1 MKTLNKI
8 RHSRPA
14 KSLPQKLAFSF
25 LALLFG
31 FGLGVFAKF
40 LDGLSADQIPQW
52 LSFFDIRNFF
62 GLPLPWVFTTLVL
75 VLFSRTPLRAAIN
88 AFCFLSGM
96 LLGYYLYCAVFAGFL
111 PDWSYLSVWLI
122 ADLLVWTRH
131 RSRRRDHRGAD
142 SRLLLPAG
150 VHDEQRFQQLFDL
163 WFSPLQLRSCRLSG
177 SSGRH
182 SMEKTAADTFIS
194 ARRRRNSV
202 YLHSAAVF
210 HPLYLKQ
217 PRRRIGAVFTF

>member
-122 ADLLVWTRH
+122 LTAVSPVLALICWYGRGTGAAATIIAALILAYFFLQAFTMNNDFSNFSIYDFPRYSYAPVVFLAAAVGILWRKPLQTLL
-131 RSRRRDHRGAD
+131 SLLGGAAIAYIY
-142 SRLLLPAG
+142 LLLP
-150 VHDEQRFQQLFDL
+150 
-163 WFSPLQLRSCRLSG
+163 FSIPY
-177 SSGRH
+177 
-182 SMEKTAADTFIS
+182 I
-194 ARRRRNSV
+194 
-202 YLHSAAVF
+202 
-210 HPLYLKQ
+210 
-217 PRRRIGAVFTF
+217 

>member
-75 VLFSRTPLRAAIN
+75 VLFSRTPLRAAI
-88 AFCFLSGM
+88 
-96 LLGYYLYCAVFAGFL
+96 

-122 ADLLVWTRH
+122 LTAVSPVLALICWYGRGTGAAATIIAALILAYFFLQAFTMNNDFSNFSIYYFPRYSYAPVVFLAAAVGILWRKPLQTLL
-131 RSRRRDHRGAD
+131 SLLGGAAIAYIY
-142 SRLLLPAG
+142 LLLP
-150 VHDEQRFQQLFDL
+150 
-163 WFSPLQLRSCRLSG
+163 FSIPY
-177 SSGRH
+177 
-182 SMEKTAADTFIS
+182 I
-194 ARRRRNSV
+194 
-202 YLHSAAVF
+202 
-210 HPLYLKQ
+210 
-217 PRRRIGAVFTF
+217 